1 MKPELIDKFNNVI
14 HYSSDY
20 NDSESGGLKN
30 IILDTSFEVELNGT
44 VRMDIWLSHTDF
56 LDSELEPHIYFKHQ
70 TAFEL
75 KQGEVLS
82 KTELLEMFRFT
93 ETEFLKTEIRFE
105 DSYNQTIK
113 EIFNLNE
120 RISEEG
126 ILDTIKDGPS
136 FIKSLW

>member
-1 MKPELIDKFNNVI
+1 MEPELINKFNNVI

-30 IILDTSFEVELNGT
+30 IILETSFEVEINGT

-56 LDSELEPHIYFKHQ
+56 FNSKLNPHIYFKHQ

-75 KQGEVLS
+75 KQGKYLS

-93 ETEFLKTEIRFE
+93 ETEFLNTEIRFE
-105 DSYNQTIK
+105 DNYNQTIK
-113 EIFNLNE
+113 EIFKLNE

-126 ILDTIKDGPS
+126 ILETVNNGPS